1 LGPGIRDDEK
11 FFLLRLSRPMPGAV
25 NQGGAE
31 DLTAGK
37 ACHCPSCPAFTEFN
51 KASSGPTARVDV
63 ISPYSVPRKDEAR
76 PTQSPAGLLI
86 SLSPLF
92 LSLSQTSRECTPDC
106 TCTHAPDDQQQ
117 YSIRFIGLYSSR
129 KCVYADVF
137 RGPFAMEQRVVYFT
151 YNLQAICQM
160 HSKLISI

>member
-76 PTQSPAGLLI
+76 PTQSPGRTTHLSLPPFSF
-86 SLSPLF
+86 SLSN
-92 LSLSQTSRECTPDC
+92 QQGV
-106 TCTHAPDDQQQ
+106 HA
-117 YSIRFIGLYSSR
+117 RLY
-129 KCVYADVF
+129 VYTRA
-137 RGPFAMEQRVVYFT
+137 
-151 YNLQAICQM
+151 
-160 HSKLISI
+160 